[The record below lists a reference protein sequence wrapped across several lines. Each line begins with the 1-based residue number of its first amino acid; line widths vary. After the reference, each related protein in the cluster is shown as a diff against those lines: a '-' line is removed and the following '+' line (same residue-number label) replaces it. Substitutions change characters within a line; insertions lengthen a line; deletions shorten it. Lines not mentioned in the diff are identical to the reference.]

1 MRQVRGANYPSPL
14 AAALLCE
21 KAGVDG
27 ISIYLREN
35 RHHIQDL
42 GVYEIAYQLTTKMN
56 LEMSATEEMLAI
68 ACEMQHFWVCLVR

>member
-1 MRQVRGANYPSPL
+1 M
-14 AAALLCE
+14 LCKE
-21 KAGVDG
+21 AGVDG

-42 GVYEIAYQLTTKMN
+42 DVYEIADQLTTKMN